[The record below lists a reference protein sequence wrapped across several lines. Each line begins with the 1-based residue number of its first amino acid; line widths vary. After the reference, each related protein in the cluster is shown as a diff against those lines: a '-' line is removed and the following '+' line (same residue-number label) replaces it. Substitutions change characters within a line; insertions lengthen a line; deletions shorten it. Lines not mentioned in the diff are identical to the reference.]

1 MFGKGAHSFFKEVAR
16 QVKLATDDNCAYQ
29 SLVQHISVAVQRG
42 NAAAVLGCSG
52 MRGGV

>member
-1 MFGKGAHSFFKEVAR
+1 MVLLNLQNNTKIIDF
-16 QVKLATDDNCAYQ
+16 AYQ
-29 SLVQHISVAVQRG
+29 SLVQRISVAVQRG